1 MKKGKGYPS
10 HVKDSAKSFG
20 DAYAQD
26 VTGGRNIRSVLNE
39 WDKDS
44 WEAPKSKG
52 GSQFQMD
59 IWDEV
64 VKELGDE
71 IQQLRITLGNGTA
84 EDYAHYRQIV
94 GSIQSLEWA
103 RTNINDIIKKRTYG
117 ENED

>member
-20 DAYAQD
+20 DAYSQD

-39 WDKDS
+39 WDKES

-64 VKELGDE
+64 VQELNNE
-71 IQQLRITLGNGTA
+71 IQKLRIHLGNGTA
-84 EDYAHYRQIV
+84 EDYAHYRQVV

-103 RTNINDIIKKRTYG
+103 RTNLNDIIKKRTYG